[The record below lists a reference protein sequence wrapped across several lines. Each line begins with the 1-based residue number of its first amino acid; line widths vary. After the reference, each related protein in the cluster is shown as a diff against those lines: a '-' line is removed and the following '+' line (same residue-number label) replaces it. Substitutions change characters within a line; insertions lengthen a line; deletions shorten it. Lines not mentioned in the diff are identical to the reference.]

1 MLEMFTLTQTLAILL
16 GLYMISAGVGLLTD
30 STGFAGMI
38 EEFKASMTMTYLTAI
53 MAFAIG
59 GTFVAIHNLW
69 ATSLEII
76 ISLIGWAALIEG
88 VLMLAFRKPFFTLI
102 GAIPL
107 NAAVMK
113 TYGIFV
119 LVVGGVLIAL
129 ALA

>member
-1 MLEMFTLTQTLAILL
+1 MLEMFSLTQTLAILL
-16 GLYMISAGVGLLTD
+16 GIYMISAGIGLLTD
-30 STGFAGMI
+30 SKGFVGI
-38 EEFKASMTMTYLTAI
+38 IDEFKANLTVTYLAAI

-59 GTFVAIHNLW
+59 GTFVALHNLW
-69 ATSLEII
+69 ASPLEII
-76 ISLIGWAALIEG
+76 VSLIGWAALIEG

-119 LVVGGVLIAL
+119 LVVGGILIAL
-129 ALA
+129 AIM

>member
-16 GLYMISAGVGLLTD
+16 GIYMISAGVGLLTD

-38 EEFKASMTMTYLTAI
+38 DGFKANLTMSYLTAI

-59 GTFVAIHNLW
+59 GTFVAIHDRWN
-69 ATSLEII
+69 TPLEII
-76 ISLIGWAALIEG
+76 VSLIGWAALIEG

-107 NAAVMK
+107 NAKIMK
-113 TYGIFV
+113 AYGIFI
-119 LVVGGVLIAL
+119 LVFGGVLIAL
-129 ALA
+129 AMA

>member
-16 GLYMISAGVGLLTD
+16 GIYMISAGIGLLTD
-30 STGFAGMI
+30 STGFAGMMD
-38 EEFKASMTMTYLTAI
+38 EFKTNLTVTYLTAI

-69 ATSLEII
+69 TTPLEII
-76 ISLIGWAALIEG
+76 VSLIGWAALIEG

-107 NAAVMK
+107 MQTIMK
-113 TYGIFV
+113 AYGVFI
-119 LVVGGVLIAL
+119 LVFGGVLIAL
-129 ALA
+129 AMA

>member
-1 MLEMFTLTQTLAILL
+1 MLEMFNLTQTLAILL
-16 GLYMISAGVGLLTD
+16 GIYMISAGIGLLTD

-38 EEFKASMTMTYLTAI
+38 DEFKTSMTLTYLTAI

-69 ATSLEII
+69 ATPLEII
-76 ISLIGWAALIEG
+76 VTLIGWAALIEG
-88 VLMLAFRKPFFTLI
+88 MLMLAFRKPFFTLI
-102 GAIPL
+102 GAIHL